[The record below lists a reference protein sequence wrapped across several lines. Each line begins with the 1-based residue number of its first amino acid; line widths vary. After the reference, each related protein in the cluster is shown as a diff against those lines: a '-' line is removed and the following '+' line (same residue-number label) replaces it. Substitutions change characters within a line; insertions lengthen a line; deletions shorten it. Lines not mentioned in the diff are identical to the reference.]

1 MHQPNYHLLLE
12 SILNEPLESIANRKE
27 NPRTINPISPE
38 DIDIAQFLQDNLL
51 WQETIPAQ
59 KAKRY
64 KLPKTL
70 PAVLRKALINNGINS
85 LYSHQA
91 QGYFILNGKITMLS

>member
-1 MHQPNYHLLLE
+1 MQRPNYHLLLQ
-12 SILNEPLESIANRKE
+12 SILNKSLQSSPDRRDSI
-27 NPRTINPISPE
+27 E
-38 DIDIAQFLQDNLL
+38 DASTSQNKDITEFLQENLL
-51 WQETIPAQ
+51 WQETIPPQ

-70 PAVLRKALINNGINS
+70 PSVLRKALKVNSINS

-91 QGYFILNGKITMLS
+91 RCLQ